1 MEFPMYVVNRGIFVA
16 EDGTEHETYG
26 ISCVLNGQILKEI
39 NNISTSHRLVLNMA
53 CLFTKCGLCLNRF
66 KPVLEVLIS
75 LDSDTLE
82 EIGMYDEV
90 C

>member
-1 MEFPMYVVNRGIFVA
+1 MEFPVYVVNKRIFVA

-39 NNISTSHRLVLNMA
+39 YDISTSHKFVSNVA
-53 CLFTKCGLCLNRF
+53 YLFTECRLRLKRF
-66 KPVLEVLIS
+66 MPALEVLIS
-75 LDSDTLE
+75 LGSDTLE